1 MHSSKVN
8 KQLFFFS
15 LLMGIVLTINH
26 LSEPQ
31 LIQVNSV
38 FNLHL
43 KSYMQCLLF
52 FAQLIQ
58 VNSVLLTNHS
68 SYWRRSCMHAIEKR
82 ERKGEENE
90 HLAGVACQIGQI

>member
-38 FNLHL
+38 
-43 KSYMQCLLF
+43 
-52 FAQLIQ
+52 
-58 VNSVLLTNHS
+58 LLTNHS
-68 SYWRRSCMHAIEKR
+68 SYWRCSCMNAIEKR

-90 HLAGVACQIGQI
+90 HLAGVARQIGKI